1 MEQTVRIGCIY
12 LFGSMY
18 LILLGLGVIGGAAM
32 IFPGVSGSMVF
43 LVLGKYEMV
52 RGYVDKVTSLD
63 IGIFIKLG
71 VLAIGAVLGIVLFA
85 KLITSLLNKHRGKV
99 VSLILGFIIASALI
113 LPLNLENQIV
123 WTAEK
128 TCGII
133 ASFTLGGIVIYLL
146 NKLENKNS
154 D

>member
-1 MEQTVRIGCIY
+1 
-12 LFGSMY
+12 
-18 LILLGLGVIGGAAM
+18 M

-71 VLAIGAVLGIVLFA
+71 VLALGAVLGIIIFA
-85 KLITSLLNKHRGKV
+85 KLITSLLSKHRGKV

-113 LPLNLENQIV
+113 LPLNLENKIKF
-123 WTAEK
+123 TPEK
-128 TCGII
+128 ICGLLV
-133 ASFTLGGIVIYLL
+133 SFILGGIIIYYL
-146 NKLENKNS
+146 NKLEKKNS